1 MSKGIIGWD
10 NLCEDIVS
18 TMSKAIERGKMLK
31 SCQYCG
37 KVHDATYIC
46 KQKAEAIKRRQSKKS
61 DHNIEQFRGS
71 PAWKEKRA
79 EIRERD
85 SQVCQ
90 VCIRGLYKP
99 IRKYETDELQV
110 HHIKPMATCWDSRL
124 DNDILITLCSRH
136 HEMAEAGEI
145 PAEELLKIAQEQER
159 TAPGGCTW

>member
-1 MSKGIIGWD
+1 
-10 NLCEDIVS
+10 
-18 TMSKAIERGKMLK
+18 MLK

-37 KVHDATYIC
+37 RIHDSAYIC
-46 KQKAEAIKRRQSKKS
+46 EQKAQAIARRQAKK
-61 DHNIEQFRGS
+61 DNKIEQFRGS

-99 IRKYETDELQV
+99 VRKYETDGLQV
-110 HHIKPMATCWDSRL
+110 HHIKPIAIDWDSRL

-145 PAEELLKIAQEQER
+145 PADELLMIAREQES
-159 TAPGGCTW
+159 TAPGGCKW

>member
-1 MSKGIIGWD
+1 MF
-10 NLCEDIVS
+10 
-18 TMSKAIERGKMLK
+18 K

-37 KVHDATYIC
+37 RIHDSAHIC
-46 KQKAEAIKRRQSKKS
+46 EQKAQAIARRQAKKDSK
-61 DHNIEQFRGS
+61 IERFRGS

-90 VCIRGLYKP
+90 VCVRGLYKP
-99 IRKYETDELQV
+99 IRKYETDEPQV
-110 HHIKPMATCWDSRL
+110 HHIRPLAIDWGSRL

-159 TAPGGCTW
+159 NAPGG